1 MRSVSDL
8 YKQTMAQ
15 VLQPPTQIRLDF
27 TIKDPAASGDATL
40 ACTGQSGISNLN
52 AINDKTPVNALY
64 ASFEKNFWKADGSMR
79 ILPESPPYQ
88 NQGLVSRGYYGRER
102 GVFQSPRAHHFF

>member
-1 MRSVSDL
+1 MRNVSGL

-88 NQGLVSRGYYGRER
+88 NQGLVSEDITDAGGA
-102 GVFQSPRAHHFF
+102 FFNPPHAHHFF